1 MAFHIL
7 PRTLIIIFSIDESTV
22 LAIVQRFKT
31 ALTVHSPKEIIQCVR
46 HHNEN
51 FEQTL
56 SIMSSFSQQQ
66 WSFLKVHCLSETRN
80 LSGQPGRDL
89 ASLLTSSAQRSGGPG

>member
-66 WSFLKVHCLSETRN
+66 WSFLKVHCLSEHAT
-80 LSGQPGRDL
+80 SPD
-89 ASLLTSSAQRSGGPG
+89 SLGEAWLLY